1 MGWFRSLWA
10 RFRRR
15 PITAEAEE
23 SPVVEPERTVAL
35 GEAPRART
43 RPRASE
49 DTSLPMFRASAM
61 DRPTASGSGSALSS
75 ARLALNHV
83 FTPAQPVT
91 ERKRFAGRL
100 ETLVQLI
107 SALEDKRGHVVLYG
121 ERGIGKTSLLH
132 VLSEIAR
139 DSRYHVAYASCGG
152 STRFDE
158 IFRTILAEMPL
169 IYSSSVDPASHDLV
183 AGATLDTLLPQETFD
198 ARLLGDVCASIT
210 GTRLLIILDE
220 YDRTEDLVFRH
231 NVAELIK
238 NLSDRAARVQLVIAG
253 VAGNLQELVGYIPSI
268 RRNVIGLPV
277 PRLERREV
285 EALIALGE
293 REAGLS
299 FTPAAVDRVNHLCN
313 GSPYLVRLL
322 CHQAGLT
329 AHSGRHKIFV
339 LPVDR
344 DRLGDVG
351 ANALLKSIE
360 VPVDGTI
367 FILVASALESV
378 LPTIVSRCQVVP
390 FVQVRGLVIEHHL
403 QANHAADPARA
414 RELARVADGRIGW
427 AIRAARDV
435 ERDESVPW
443 EARSELDWMLSAEAR
458 SELPLDEQ
466 AVLLETWLVHA
477 RDMIV
482 WSRTERRD
490 WLARPDLTEK
500 WASSRDVDQWFSVVQ
515 ALEDT
520 RRALLAG
527 GNPRV
532 WWASLGVRMARSV

>member
-1 MGWFRSLWA
+1 MAFARALNCDAPDGGNACGACPECRKIQHDNHPDVRLYPRCTWEPLAASADSSAGSPVRERANSGKSAKKKRVVTSL
-10 RFRRR
+10 RRR
-15 PITAEAEE
+15 KDRDGKKDDKNPL
-23 SPVVEPERTVAL
+23 VV
-35 GEAPRART
+35 
-43 RPRASE
+43 
-49 DTSLPMFRASAM
+49 
-61 DRPTASGSGSALSS
+61 
-75 ARLALNHV
+75 H
-83 FTPAQPVT
+83 
-91 ERKRFAGRL
+91 
-100 ETLVQLI
+100 
-107 SALEDKRGHVVLYG
+107 LEDVH
-121 ERGIGKTSLLH
+121 
-132 VLSEIAR
+132 EI
-139 DSRYHVAYASCGG
+139 
-152 STRFDE
+152 
-158 IFRTILAEMPL
+158 I
-169 IYSSSVDPASHDLV
+169 
-183 AGATLDTLLPQETFD
+183 
-198 ARLLGDVCASIT
+198 
-210 GTRLLIILDE
+210 
-220 YDRTEDLVFRH
+220 
-231 NVAELIK
+231 
-238 NLSDRAARVQLVIAG
+238 
-253 VAGNLQELVGYIPSI
+253 
-268 RRNVIGLPV
+268 
-277 PRLERREV
+277 
-285 EALIALGE
+285 
-293 REAGLS
+293 
-299 FTPAAVDRVNHLCN
+299 
-313 GSPYLVRLL
+313 
-322 CHQAGLT
+322 HQAGLT

-360 VPVDGTI
+360 EPVDGTI

>member
-43 RPRASE
+43 RPRTSE

-158 IFRTILAEMPL
+158 IFRTILAEVPL
-169 IYSSSVDPASHDLV
+169 IYSSSVDPAAHDLV

-277 PRLERREV
+277 PRLERREI

-293 REAGLS
+293 REAGLT
-299 FTPAAVDRVNHLCN
+299 FTPAAVDRVDQLCN

-329 AHSGRHKIFV
+329 ALNAGRLDV
-339 LPVDR
+339 DLPDIGRGLTDIVR
-344 DRLGDVG
+344 DAEQRLG
-351 ANALLKSIE
+351 
-360 VPVDGTI
+360 P
-367 FILVASALESV
+367 
-378 LPTIVSRCQVVP
+378 
-390 FVQVRGLVIEHHL
+390 
-403 QANHAADPARA
+403 
-414 RELARVADGRIGW
+414 LARSQAEALFAAPQTSLLTAIAKAASTPDGRFGLHDV
-427 AIRAARDV
+427 RAALTEPLADSLIPAELTRLEGLSLLTRLEGPNGDV
-435 ERDESVPW
+435 VRFSDEALPFFIWMRLARDEFGGGTT
-443 EARSELDWMLSAEAR
+443 R
-458 SELPLDEQ
+458 Q
-466 AVLLETWLVHA
+466 AA
-477 RDMIV
+477 
-482 WSRTERRD
+482 
-490 WLARPDLTEK
+490 
-500 WASSRDVDQWFSVVQ
+500 
-515 ALEDT
+515 
-520 RRALLAG
+520 
-527 GNPRV
+527 
-532 WWASLGVRMARSV
+532 